1 MKRFIALALSSILF
15 LGSLTTTVQTVQAEN
30 GFTSNHWASEYLE
43 NLYNYGVMRGDL
55 FGNFNPDKYITRAEC
70 ISMINRA
77 LGYNEFQRGKLP
89 FNDIKGTEWYADDIA
104 IAYERGYFS
113 GTSKNTAGAESNL
126 TREQAASLI
135 CRNIKLEE
143 KIGEVMN
150 FIDSRSFSNWSKG
163 AIGAGAEKGF
173 INGYSD
179 GSFKPFNYI
188 TRGEFAKML
197 SDVIGTLISD
207 NSYYAYGYLDGNVT
221 ISSSGC
227 TLANTIINGDL
238 YITAGVG
245 TGFVNIENVTVMGE
259 VIISGGGESNK
270 SQNSINFKNCS
281 INKLIVDGDTDK
293 VVSVDAIGAT
303 RIQTTI
309 VKTDAYFED
318 FEDRNQG
325 FINIEVS
332 GEPETMLTLS
342 GDFNNVSLMKPENY
356 LTLGK
361 GSIYNLVVDE
371 DASESQIILDR
382 NAYVINASLEAPCL
396 VSGEGDI
403 GSVSI
408 TSFGVEVTML
418 PDEIVIRPGI
428 TATINGETMTSV
440 DAEES
445 SANPRIIAGYPME
458 EELGPT
464 NATFIYETNKPG
476 RVYWVVTL
484 EDEDDLDEDEII
496 KPTNIKS
503 VITSGSFDVKSS
515 NTDVLSKITGLKAA
529 TDYVVSAVLQDE
541 RGNISYIKSEEFTTV
556 DNTIPEFLSGYPK
569 ASSRDSTTM
578 DITVNM
584 SKQCTVYWAIFPKGS
599 TAPTADELKKDKLEG
614 EIDSGKEKKCYKNQE
629 KVFTATGLKEETYY
643 DVYLLATDGTN
654 DSKLTKITAATKD
667 TTPPEFI
674 SGYPKQYKMTDKTI
688 DVNVKVNEDCTVYY
702 VVCKRGTEF
711 PAPIPPSTTPPS
723 LDSQEGIEAIITGN
737 NTEINGK
744 SSVKENTETTI
755 KISKLEPE
763 TTYDL
768 YMVAQDKSG
777 NNSKGVYKQIK
788 TTDIVPPTATQEF
801 SVDVNGEPKVE
812 SDIKIL
818 FSEEVLNKNTMQ
830 PLEKEKLKD
839 NIVLYHIIDSEEEIV
854 YIDYTKV
861 EIDETEEGKTYV
873 VFPAD
878 SLNLNSGE
886 KYQFELNAIVDTS
899 NNRMKDGTRL
909 DVFKTLSP
917 QVLLSKTETP
927 PNMDLTFSID
937 PQEINTSD
945 TILFDMIFESNA
957 NVNFNLYEKNA
968 EGDFVKINTSTDYT
982 PFIAENGAI
991 TLAYINRVNSS
1002 GKDYNFEQFNKLKA
1016 KEYGIEFT
1024 SIDGSE
1030 ERESWNKTVKINVK
1044 CVIGSKTTLSALAG
1058 NPKDGFTT
1066 AIEAGASQVN
1076 SPLNFEMLAPFTDTV
1091 VPMFLQGYPDLID
1104 KDDVAFEYRKVGDT
1118 LVRPAIKTNKKC
1130 DMYYLVAPEGVV
1142 DINKLDPLQIM
1153 MGTIKPAG
1161 GVWGKY
1167 TVESGYVEYSVL
1179 IDGLEP
1185 DTKYDIFF
1193 VLKGVPAEPSKIYP
1207 KNFKTEPIEPPTI
1220 TATVI
1225 NRDENSANVKVTSDK
1240 NATIDWIVI
1249 PNTKCN
1255 QWFEEDPTLEKNK
1268 KTIIEVIR
1276 NVKEGEGNAD
1286 NAYRPIAY
1294 GSART
1299 KVSND
1304 EYIAEISFSGLEKDI
1319 YYTFFAVSRATL
1331 DSGQTIGGDSNIAF
1345 ARDITPADVTPPGAQ
1360 ITTVISNTAASLAGR
1375 PYNGELMVMFTEE
1388 VYYLPGENKKPENLT
1403 SSFFVQE
1410 IKKTTVDIEDGD
1422 ADGVDS
1428 IKIKTYATEPSV
1440 YKNTRTLKSIT
1451 LKFTGARNNSTLFF
1465 PYEICDRNGN
1475 VAGMLKLTFVDME
1488 ESGGIGR
1495 GNSYWK
1501 LEFVKE

>member
-113 GTSKNTAGAESNL
+113 GTSKNTAGSESNL

-318 FEDRNQG
+318 FEDRNKG

-382 NAYVINASLEAPCL
+382 NAYVIKASLEAPCL

-408 TSFGVEVTML
+408 TSFGVEVEML
-418 PDEIVIRPGI
+418 PDEIIIRPGI
-428 TATINGETMTSV
+428 TAVINGETMTSV

-464 NATFIYETNKPG
+464 NASFIYETNKSG

-496 KPTNIKS
+496 KPKNVKS

-614 EIDSGKEKKCYKNQE
+614 EIDSGKEKRCYKNQE
-629 KVFTATGLKEETYY
+629 KVFNATGLKEETYY
-643 DVYLLATDGTN
+643 DIYLLATDGTN

-674 SGYPKQYKMTDKTI
+674 AGYPKQYKMTDKTV

-702 VVCKRGTEF
+702 VVCKKGAIF

-723 LDSQEGIEAIITGN
+723 LDSQEGIEAIVTGN

-744 SSVKENTETTI
+744 GSVKENTETTI

-777 NNSKGVYKQIK
+777 NNSKGVKLTIK

-801 SVDVNGEPKVE
+801 SADVNGEPKVE
-812 SDIKIL
+812 SDITIL
-818 FSEEVLNKNTMQ
+818 FSEEVLNRNTMKS
-830 PLEKEKLKD
+830 LENSTLND
-839 NIVLYHIIDSEEEIV
+839 NIVLYHIVDNEEFIV
-854 YIDYTKV
+854 DIDYTKA
-861 EIDETEEGKTYV
+861 EIGINDEGKTYV
-873 VFPAD
+873 KFPAGTID
-878 SLNLNSGE
+878 LNSGE
-886 KYQFELNAIVDTS
+886 KYQFELNYIVDTS

-909 DVFKTLSP
+909 DMFKTLSP
-917 QVLLSKTETP
+917 QVQLSRTESP
-927 PNMDLTFSID
+927 QNLDMTFSLD
-937 PQEINTSD
+937 PQAIQTSD
-945 TILFDMIFESNA
+945 TTLFDMIFESDRT
-957 NVNFNLYEKNA
+957 VEFELYEKNEA
-968 EGDFVKINTSTDYT
+968 GAFEEIKGYNPLIY
-982 PFIAENGAI
+982 ENGAM
-991 TLAYINRVNSS
+991 TLHYILDRKVNNQ
-1002 GKDYNFEQFNKLKA
+1002 KDYTFEPFNKLEA
-1016 KEYGIEFT
+1016 REYGIRFT
-1024 SIDGSE
+1024 NIDGNT
-1030 ERESWNKTVKINVK
+1030 ERESWNKTVKFNIK
-1044 CVIGSKTTLSALAG
+1044 CVIGSKTVLSALAG
-1058 NPKDGFTT
+1058 NPKDGFN
-1066 AIEAGASQVN
+1066 AAVEAGASQVN
-1076 SPLNFEMLAPFTDTV
+1076 SPLKFEMSVSFTDTV
-1091 VPMFLQGYPDLID
+1091 IPYFLPDYPKLEAQG
-1104 KDDVAFEYRKVGDT
+1104 DVASEYGQIGDT
-1118 LVRPAIKTNKKC
+1118 LIRPLVMTNKKC
-1130 DMYYLVAPEGVV
+1130 DLYYLVAPKNTV
-1142 DINKLDPLQIM
+1142 KDPTALQIM
-1153 MGTIKPAG
+1153 TGALKPNG

-1167 TVESGYVEYSVL
+1167 TIDSGYVEYPVL
-1179 IDGLEP
+1179 IEGLTPE
-1185 DTKYDIFF
+1185 TEYDVFF
-1193 VLKGVPAEPSKIYP
+1193 VLKGVPPEPSAIWHKT
-1207 KNFKTEPIEPPTI
+1207 FKTLKVAPPVLSLQVT
-1220 TATVI
+1220 
-1225 NRDENSANVKVTSDK
+1225 NRAESSASVKITSDK
-1240 NATIDWIVI
+1240 NATIDWILL
-1249 PNTKCN
+1249 PSNNCKDWFTTDSKGNTILKIS
-1255 QWFEEDPTLEKNK
+1255 EETVAQ
-1268 KTIIEVIR
+1268 IIR
-1276 NVKEGEGNAD
+1276 NGSENEV
-1286 NAYRPIAY
+1286 YRPVGFGAIK
-1294 GSART
+1294 T
-1299 KVSND
+1299 KYNSTDVKYTAD
-1304 EYIAEISFSGLEKDI
+1304 VTVSGLERDI
-1319 YYTFFAVSRATL
+1319 YYTFFAIAKATL
-1331 DSGQTIGGDSNIAF
+1331 DSGQTNVGGDSKIVF
-1345 ARDITPADVTPPGAQ
+1345 EQDITPADVTPPKADSK
-1360 ITTVISNTAASLAGR
+1360 TVITNYADSQSGN
-1375 PYNGELMVMFTEE
+1375 PYHGQLLITFTEE
-1388 VYYLPGENKKPENLT
+1388 VYYLPGENQEMKPLDAQ
-1403 SSFFVQE
+1403 FFAKNMEVIGSE
-1410 IKKTTVDIEDGD
+1410 INEKDVKL
-1422 ADGVDS
+1422 
-1428 IKIKTYATEPSV
+1428 KTYTTTASEYS
-1440 YKNTRTLKSIT
+1440 NTRALKSIT
-1451 LKFTGARNNSTLFF
+1451 LTFKNAHHGATIYF

-1475 VAGMLKLTFVDME
+1475 VAGAMELKFVDME
-1488 ESGGIGR
+1488 SGGTGR
-1495 GNSYWK
+1495 RESYW
-1501 LEFVKE
+1501 EISFVTK

>member
-30 GFTSNHWASEYLE
+30 GFASNHWASEYLE

-723 LDSQEGIEAIITGN
+723 LDSQEGIEAIVTGN

-744 SSVKENTETTI
+744 GSVKENTETTI

-777 NNSKGVYKQIK
+777 NNSKGVKLTIK
-788 TTDIVPPTATQEF
+788 TTDIVPPTAKQEF
-801 SVDVNGEPKVE
+801 SADVNGEPKVE
-812 SDIKIL
+812 SDITIL
-818 FSEEVLNKNTMQ
+818 FSEEVLNRNTMKS
-830 PLEKEKLKD
+830 LENSTLKD
-839 NIVLYHIIDSEEEIV
+839 NIVLYHIVDNEEFIV
-854 YIDYTKV
+854 DIDYTKA
-861 EIDETEEGKTYV
+861 EIGINDEGKTYIK
-873 VFPAD
+873 FPAGTID
-878 SLNLNSGE
+878 LNSGE
-886 KYQFELNAIVDTS
+886 KYQFELNYIVDTS

-909 DVFKTLSP
+909 DMFKTLSP
-917 QVLLSKTETP
+917 QVQLSRTESP
-927 PNMDLTFSID
+927 QNLDMTFSLD
-937 PQEINTSD
+937 PQAIQTSD
-945 TILFDMIFESNA
+945 TTLFDMIFESDTT
-957 NVNFNLYEKNA
+957 VEFELYEKNEA
-968 EGDFVKINTSTDYT
+968 GKFKEIEGYNPLIY
-982 PFIAENGAI
+982 ENGAM
-991 TLAYINRVNSS
+991 TLHYILDRKVNNQE
-1002 GKDYNFEQFNKLKA
+1002 DYTFEPFNKLEPR
-1016 KEYGIEFT
+1016 EYGIRFT
-1024 SIDGSE
+1024 NVDGNA
-1030 ERESWNKTVKINVK
+1030 ERESWNKTIKFNIK
-1044 CVIGSKTTLSALAG
+1044 CVIGSKTVLSALAG
-1058 NPKDGFTT
+1058 NPKDGFNA

-1076 SPLNFEMLAPFTDTV
+1076 SPLKFEMSVSFTDTV
-1091 VPMFLQGYPDLID
+1091 IPYFIKPDYPKLEAQGDF
-1104 KDDVAFEYRKVGDT
+1104 ASEYGQIGDT
-1118 LVRPAIKTNKKC
+1118 LIRPLVMTNKKC
-1130 DMYYLVAPEGVV
+1130 DLYYLVAPKNTVK
-1142 DINKLDPLQIM
+1142 DPTPLQIM
-1153 MGTIKPAG
+1153 TGALKPNG

-1167 TVESGYVEYSVL
+1167 TVDSGHVEYPVL
-1179 IDGLEP
+1179 IEGLTPE
-1185 DTKYDIFF
+1185 TEYDVFF
-1193 VLKGVPAEPSKIYP
+1193 VLKGIPPEPSDIWQKTFTTLKVAPPVLSLQVTNRAESSASVKI
-1207 KNFKTEPIEPPTI
+1207 
-1220 TATVI
+1220 
-1225 NRDENSANVKVTSDK
+1225 TSDK
-1240 NATIDWIVI
+1240 NATIDWILL
-1249 PNTKCN
+1249 PSNNCKDWFTTDSEGNTILKIS
-1255 QWFEEDPTLEKNK
+1255 EETVAQ
-1268 KTIIEVIR
+1268 IIR
-1276 NVKEGEGNAD
+1276 NGSENEF
-1286 NAYRPIAY
+1286 YRPV
-1294 GSART
+1294 GFGTVKT
-1299 KVSND
+1299 KYNSTDVKYTAD
-1304 EYIAEISFSGLEKDI
+1304 VTVSGLERDI
-1319 YYTFFAVSRATL
+1319 YYTFFAIAKATL
-1331 DSGQTIGGDSNIAF
+1331 DSGQTNVGGDSKIVF
-1345 ARDITPADVTPPGAQ
+1345 EQDITPADVTPPKAEAK
-1360 ITTVISNTAASLAGR
+1360 TVITNYAPSQNGN
-1375 PYNGELMVMFTEE
+1375 PYHGQLLITFTEE
-1388 VYYLPGENKKPENLT
+1388 VYYLPGENQEMQPLEAK
-1403 SSFFVQE
+1403 FFADNMEVIGSE
-1410 IKKTTVDIEDGD
+1410 IDEKDVKL
-1422 ADGVDS
+1422 
-1428 IKIKTYATEPSV
+1428 KTYTTTASEYS
-1440 YKNTRTLKSIT
+1440 NTRALKSIT
-1451 LKFTGARNNSTLFF
+1451 LTFKNAHHGATIYF

-1475 VAGMLKLTFVDME
+1475 VAGAMEIKFVDME
-1488 ESGGIGR
+1488 SGETGR
-1495 GNSYWK
+1495 RDSRW
-1501 LEFVKE
+1501 EISFVTK

>member
-30 GFTSNHWASEYLE
+30 GFASNHWASEYLE

-484 EDEDDLDEDEII
+484 EDENDLDEDEII

-614 EIDSGKEKKCYKNQE
+614 EIDSGKEKRCYKNQE

-674 SGYPKQYKMTDKTI
+674 SGYPKQYKMTDKTV

-702 VVCKRGTEF
+702 VVCKKGAVF

-723 LDSQEGIEAIITGN
+723 LDSQEGIEAIVTGN

-744 SSVKENTETTI
+744 GSVKENTETTI

-777 NNSKGVYKQIK
+777 NNSKGVKLTIK

-801 SVDVNGEPKVE
+801 SADVNGEPKVE
-812 SDIKIL
+812 SDITIL
-818 FSEEVLNKNTMQ
+818 FSEEVLNRNTMKS
-830 PLEKEKLKD
+830 LENSTLND
-839 NIVLYHIIDSEEEIV
+839 NIVLYHIVDNEEFIV
-854 YIDYTKV
+854 DIDYTKA
-861 EIDETEEGKTYV
+861 EIGINDEGKTYIK
-873 VFPAD
+873 FPAGTID
-878 SLNLNSGE
+878 LNSGE
-886 KYQFELNAIVDTS
+886 KYQFELNYIVDTS

-909 DVFKTLSP
+909 DMFKTLSP
-917 QVLLSKTETP
+917 QVQLSRTESP
-927 PNMDLTFSID
+927 QNLDMTFSLD
-937 PQEINTSD
+937 PQAIQTSD
-945 TILFDMIFESNA
+945 TTLFDMIFESDTT
-957 NVNFNLYEKNA
+957 VEFELYEKNEA
-968 EGDFVKINTSTDYT
+968 GKFKEIEGYNPLIY
-982 PFIAENGAI
+982 ENGAM
-991 TLAYINRVNSS
+991 TLHYILDRKVNNQE
-1002 GKDYNFEQFNKLKA
+1002 DYTFEPFNKLEPR
-1016 KEYGIEFT
+1016 EYGIRFT
-1024 SIDGSE
+1024 NVDGNA
-1030 ERESWNKTVKINVK
+1030 ERESWNKTIKFNIK
-1044 CVIGSKTTLSALAG
+1044 CVIGSKTVLSALAG
-1058 NPKDGFTT
+1058 NPKDGFNA

-1076 SPLNFEMLAPFTDTV
+1076 SPLKFEMSVSFTDTV
-1091 VPMFLQGYPDLID
+1091 IPYFIKPDYPKLEAQG
-1104 KDDVAFEYRKVGDT
+1104 DVASEYGQIGDT
-1118 LVRPAIKTNKKC
+1118 LIRPLVMTNKKC
-1130 DMYYLVAPEGVV
+1130 DLYYLVAPKNTVK
-1142 DINKLDPLQIM
+1142 DPTPLQIM
-1153 MGTIKPAG
+1153 TGALKPNG

-1167 TVESGYVEYSVL
+1167 TVDSGHVEYPVL
-1179 IDGLEP
+1179 IEGLTPE
-1185 DTKYDIFF
+1185 TEYDVFF
-1193 VLKGVPAEPSKIYP
+1193 VLKGIPPEPSDIWQKT
-1207 KNFKTEPIEPPTI
+1207 FKTLKVAPPVLSLQVT
-1220 TATVI
+1220 
-1225 NRDENSANVKVTSDK
+1225 NRAESSASVKITSDK
-1240 NATIDWIVI
+1240 NATIDWILL
-1249 PNTKCN
+1249 PSNNCKDWFTTDSEGNTILKIS
-1255 QWFEEDPTLEKNK
+1255 EETVAQ
-1268 KTIIEVIR
+1268 IIR
-1276 NVKEGEGNAD
+1276 NGSENEF
-1286 NAYRPIAY
+1286 YRPV
-1294 GSART
+1294 GFGTVKT
-1299 KVSND
+1299 KYNSTDVKYTAD
-1304 EYIAEISFSGLEKDI
+1304 VTVSGLERDI
-1319 YYTFFAVSRATL
+1319 YYTFFAIAKATL
-1331 DSGQTIGGDSNIAF
+1331 DSGQTNVGGDSKIVF
-1345 ARDITPADVTPPGAQ
+1345 EQDITPADVTPPEADAK
-1360 ITTVISNTAASLAGR
+1360 TVITNYAPSQNGN
-1375 PYNGELMVMFTEE
+1375 PYHGQLLITFTEE
-1388 VYYLPGENKKPENLT
+1388 VYYLPGENQEMKPLDAQ
-1403 SSFFVQE
+1403 FFAQNMEVIGSE
-1410 IKKTTVDIEDGD
+1410 IDEKDVKL
-1422 ADGVDS
+1422 
-1428 IKIKTYATEPSV
+1428 KTYTTTASEYS
-1440 YKNTRTLKSIT
+1440 NTRALKSIT
-1451 LKFTGARNNSTLFF
+1451 LTFKNAHHGATIYF

-1475 VAGMLKLTFVDME
+1475 VAGAMELKFVDME
-1488 ESGGIGR
+1488 SGGTGR
-1495 GNSYWK
+1495 RDSRW
-1501 LEFVKE
+1501 EISFVTK